1 MAFFFPV
8 CCHCVELYRRGTS
21 GRGLTEVLL
30 MSPLLFF
37 SLGLPPLEEKTARVF
52 ITGVLG
58 VKNNLYA

>member
-1 MAFFFPV
+1 
-8 CCHCVELYRRGTS
+8 
-21 GRGLTEVLL
+21 

-58 VKNNLYA
+58 VKNNLYE